1 MSGIA
6 SAALILSLALVVLPG
21 SPRCR
26 LTPDDTGRR
35 VLLVGARRVAWGVG
49 CVAVGVAALLPL
61 PTVVAVAVLGATL
74 GLRYRRRRRYLRRSR
89 EGQALEAALELVVG
103 ELRAGAHPVRA
114 FSIAADETGGP
125 VAVALRAVAA
135 RARLG
140 ADVTAGLLAAARS
153 SALPAY
159 WERLAVCWQLGSDHG
174 LAIASLMRAAQR
186 DVAERQRFSARVS
199 AGMAG
204 ARASAAILA
213 ILPLLGVLLGQL
225 IGARPLSFL
234 LTGRVGGWLLVGRA
248 DTGLR
253 RAAVVGPDHRSAS
266 VVSAA
271 AVLLA
276 MALWLG
282 AGPSVVRA
290 RAGRP
295 PRAHRPHQGL
305 LLGRTDVADPLAVA
319 ASLDVLAVC
328 LAAGMAVSTAAAAT
342 AAVAPPR
349 LARVLR
355 RAADLLALG
364 ADPNIAW
371 SRPPDLPPGT
381 HDAQT
386 DAVLRLA
393 RRSAASGAA
402 LADGIVE
409 LAVQVRHDA
418 AQAAAAAAERA
429 GVLIAGPLGLCFLPA
444 FLCVGI
450 VPLVVGL
457 AGDVLQFGLV

>member
-1 MSGIA
+1 M
-6 SAALILSLALVVLPG
+6 
-21 SPRCR
+21 
-26 LTPDDTGRR
+26 
-35 VLLVGARRVAWGVG
+35 
-49 CVAVGVAALLPL
+49 
-61 PTVVAVAVLGATL
+61 
-74 GLRYRRRRRYLRRSR
+74 
-89 EGQALEAALELVVG
+89 
-103 ELRAGAHPVRA
+103 
-114 FSIAADETGGP
+114 
-125 VAVALRAVAA
+125 
-135 RARLG
+135 
-140 ADVTAGLLAAARS
+140 
-153 SALPAY
+153 
-159 WERLAVCWQLGSDHG
+159 
-174 LAIASLMRAAQR
+174 
-186 DVAERQRFSARVS
+186 
-199 AGMAG
+199 
-204 ARASAAILA
+204 
-213 ILPLLGVLLGQL
+213 
-225 IGARPLSFL
+225 
-234 LTGRVGGWLLVGRA
+234 
-248 DTGLR
+248 
-253 RAAVVGPDHRSAS
+253 
-266 VVSAA
+266 SAA

-364 ADPNIAW
+364 ADPNM
-371 SRPPDLPPGT
+371 PPGT